1 MLVLITCCYFFQG
14 GWGNKT
20 PDTPKPSI
28 VQSQAIQE
36 NGSDSSSVT
45 STIQVDT
52 KEKSILVDIENSDFY
67 EDYELP
73 SEGELQAPGW
83 MGEYVDIS
91 NGNEL
96 PQPTP
101 VHEKP
106 VMPSSWE
113 AKIGPPPVKLSSAID
128 LRLELGL
135 EMEAEQDLKM
145 LQYLQADAIAKAL
158 STTAPLLRGTTE
170 QSRKSSSRSG
180 NTSMVESTL
189 QSSFSKIFN
198 CCDSPEVDL
207 AALLDLWLRIQ
218 LCCNSLKLDIASLQN
233 VLSHLVHHPES
244 SAQANQ
250 LCLQVLTVVSEQQL
264 KSCSSLELLA
274 FLSNED
280 LLEFLVKLLSQ
291 TPSFGS
297 HSISPSP
304 KPVKAFLMSLQS
316 AVEGHSDLKLSLLFQ
331 ELLLKTVLELC
342 TKRYGILF
350 VLKASINVFTHS
362 TYQAV
367 GNPLHNPKPGEPTG
381 YCLSGPSPK
390 TNPS

>member
-1 MLVLITCCYFFQG
+1 MSVFFYVFTLVLITCCYFFQG

-28 VQSQAIQE
+28 VQSQVIQE
-36 NGSDSSSVT
+36 NGTDSSSVT
-45 STIQVDT
+45 STIDA
-52 KEKSILVDIENSDFY
+52 KEKSILVDIESFY

-91 NGNEL
+91 NGNEM

-106 VMPSSWE
+106 VIPSSWE
-113 AKIGPPPVKLSSAID
+113 AKIAPPPVKLSSAID

-145 LQYLQADAIAKAL
+145 LEHLQADAIAKAL

-170 QSRKSSSRSG
+170 QSRKSSTRSG
-180 NTSMVESTL
+180 NTGMVESTL
-189 QSSFSKIFN
+189 QSSFGKIFN

-218 LCCNSLKLDIASLQN
+218 LCCNSLKLDTASLQN
-233 VLSHLVHHPES
+233 VLSHLVHHLES

-280 LLEFLVKLLSQ
+280 LLEFLVKLLTQ
-291 TPSFGS
+291 TPSFGL

-342 TKRYGILF
+342 TKRYGICF
-350 VLKASINVFTHS
+350 ESIN
-362 TYQAV
+362 
-367 GNPLHNPKPGEPTG
+367 
-381 YCLSGPSPK
+381 
-390 TNPS
+390 